1 MQLKRELISFSIASL
16 LAPAFIIAAAAA
28 VFLSSETASSQRERL
43 VSISERILNDI
54 GNLEEDVLS
63 KAREMTERP
72 YVIDKLYIY
81 SKYWDLISSSTL
93 QYDVATLRATV
104 ESYLVGSRIDAT
116 AIYRS
121 DGSRFIRILS
131 FGNVTGVPETLFR
144 NETGS
149 RFGKAQY
156 TQERFGLS
164 MNHLYPVFSK
174 GKIVGLFLLQMHID
188 EAMIT
193 RLARQYDAELGIRLA
208 GGFSFF
214 SVPELINTIATDET
228 ADEDGFFSVQMNG
241 QKYRFLRVRLTDENG
256 DIGALYV
263 GSNRVS
269 FWGESGGIV
278 GRLFL
283 LSLFC
288 LLIPVGFY
296 IWTGTTLVRS
306 IVTLFNGTEA
316 VRRGD
321 FGARLILPKRK
332 DEVSGLYQ
340 NFNEM
345 METLERNRSRLESR
359 NEQLTLMNSYIDAV
373 FHSLQIVTIV
383 IDANRTILLMNAGG
397 RIELDVPDEPAGR
410 DIYSLPLFGD
420 KREQVESALRRART
434 ESGPT
439 ESPAVE
445 WNGKTY
451 SLDIF
456 PMDDSPVDTI
466 LVLIDITERLSLETA
481 LVRSEALATMGRFAA
496 DIAHEVNNPM
506 GIILNHVQ
514 LLQTGRLSEE
524 QQKTFLDRMESEIHR
539 VNKLLKNLLG
549 GAVSEELSLEPL
561 DLGEL
566 ARTALDLFDLKFQR
580 KEIRYGLIRL
590 APEQASRIR
599 GNRDALM
606 QVFYNLLN
614 NSIDSIDGTE
624 GFIEIT
630 IRCEEGYVAV
640 DIRDN
645 GTGMTQETQAKA
657 FEPFY
662 SEKRGKGAGVGLAVS
677 ERLIRRQH
685 GTISIESTIGG
696 GTTVTFRMPSEAN
709 DGP

>member
-1 MQLKRELISFSIASL
+1 MIAT
-16 LAPAFIIAAAAA
+16 AAA

-63 KAREMTERP
+63 KAREMTERS

-121 DGSRFIRILS
+121 DSSRFIRILS

-410 DIYSLPLFGD
+410 DIYSLPPI
-420 KREQVESALRRART
+420 RRQTRT
-434 ESGPT
+434 GGVGTPPRTDGRRS
-439 ESPAVE
+439 
-445 WNGKTY
+445 NGKSRRRVERQTY

-590 APEQASRIR
+590 APERTSRIR

-614 NSIDSIDGTE
+614 NSIDSIDRTE